1 MERRVM
7 VRIFTLKHV
16 YLLFDMFKLTLPSHL
31 QETCVSAFNGL
42 IFLFASTSAY
52 YIYFL

>member
-7 VRIFTLKHV
+7 VRTFTLENV

-31 QETCVSAFNGL
+31 QETCVSAFNRL
-42 IFLFASTSAY
+42 ISLFASSSAY